1 MILLT
6 SVQSLVSCS
15 RNDTTTSDVLKKIN
29 SISDTLDIDPAAGF
43 EMMETELFDSSKMTE
58 YENKRLELLRFK
70 AEDKNYVMH

>member
-43 EMMETELFDSSKMTE
+43 EMMET
-58 YENKRLELLRFK
+58 
-70 AEDKNYVMH
+70 